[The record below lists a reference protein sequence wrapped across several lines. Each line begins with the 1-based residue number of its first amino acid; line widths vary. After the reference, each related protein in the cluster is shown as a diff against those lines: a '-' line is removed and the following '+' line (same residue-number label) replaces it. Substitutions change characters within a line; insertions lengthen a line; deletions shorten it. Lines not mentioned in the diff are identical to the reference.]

1 MEQNIKLAIQI
12 FLIVWIY
19 TQQKWILKPVD
30 QKLDK
35 IASKVGGFPERVIRL
50 FQEAIDCHKCLS
62 FWTILIATQNLFL
75 ALGFA
80 WLAHITYKK

>member
-1 MEQNIKLAIQI
+1 MNEQITLAVQI
-12 FLIVWIY
+12 FLIVWLY
-19 TQQKWILKPVD
+19 TQQKWILKLID
-30 QKLDK
+30 KKLDQ
-35 IASKVGGFPERVIRL
+35 IASRLGKFPEKAIRL

-62 FWTILIATQNLFL
+62 FWTILIATQNFFL

>member
-12 FLIVWIY
+12 FLIVWLY
-19 TQQKWILKPVD
+19 TQQHWLLKPID
-30 QKLDK
+30 KKLDQ
-35 IASKVGGFPERVIRL
+35 IASRLGKLPEKAIRL

-62 FWTILIATQNLFL
+62 FWTILIFTQNLFL